1 MAAVDFGAWA
11 APNLEIKLG
20 DRTYEVRPPSVED
33 AKLILALAVR
43 GEVKLGMV
51 KAKVPTEVEA
61 LIKTIPK
68 DAHPAL
74 GDAFERM
81 RRDGHPAA
89 TIDRVAYY
97 AIFFWARGK
106 AYADS
111 LAAILWTPR
120 ATEAADAS
128 PKG

>member
-1 MAAVDFGAWA
+1 MAAVDFEAWA

-20 DRTYEVRPPSVED
+20 DRTYGVRPPSVED

-43 GEVKLGMV
+43 GEVNLGLV
-51 KAKVPTEVEA
+51 EGDVPDEVQA
-61 LIKTIPK
+61 LIDTIPA

-74 GDAFERM
+74 GDAFGRM
-81 RRDGHPAA
+81 RADGHPAA

-106 AYADS
+106 AYADT
-111 LAAILWTPR
+111 LAKILWTPR
-120 ATEAADAS
+120 AVEEAVSA

>member
-1 MAAVDFGAWA
+1 MTAVDFEAWA

-20 DRTYEVRPPSVED
+20 DRTYAVRPPSVED

-51 KAKVPTEVEA
+51 KGKLPSEIDA

-74 GDAFERM
+74 GDTYERL
-81 RRDGHPAA
+81 RQDGHPAA

-120 ATEAADAS
+120 EVEGADAS